1 MGLAREKTKK
11 NLEEAF
17 SGESQANRKY
27 LAFAKKADE
36 EGIHQVGRLFRAV
49 AEAETIH
56 ANSHLRALGMIG
68 STAEN
73 LDAAIAGETYE
84 FTSMYPP
91 FIEDAAMEGDKQ
103 AERSFRLANEA
114 EKVHAGLFRKA
125 RESLLSAGDVDY
137 YVCSVC
143 GYIAE
148 EEAPDTCPLCGAKKE
163 AFKQVE

>member
-56 ANSHLRALGMIG
+56 ANSHLRALGMIC
-68 STAEN
+68 STAEK
-73 LDAAIAGETYE
+73 LDAAIAG
-84 FTSMYPP
+84 
-91 FIEDAAMEGDKQ
+91 
-103 AERSFRLANEA
+103 
-114 EKVHAGLFRKA
+114 
-125 RESLLSAGDVDY
+125 
-137 YVCSVC
+137 
-143 GYIAE
+143 
-148 EEAPDTCPLCGAKKE
+148 
-163 AFKQVE
+163 